1 MNRIRNQKGNAKA
14 LFIAIGAIGV
24 ILIIVGIVLVVTG
37 RKDTTTQMQQTI
49 QISETA
55 TLEHTTEQQTTE
67 VTIEQPTTVVTTTE
81 VKETTEDVTVDIYQ
95 QEISHTQNS
104 KELDRNQV
112 LAAIERFCREQNPDL
127 NNMSQDEYYFYW
139 DLTEETEQEYVV
151 TYRSY
156 TGSFTYFHV
165 NRGTGNVTTMEYVP
179 GITDGEVPGAEDF
192 QIWDYIG

>member
-127 NNMSQDEYYFYW
+127 YNMSQDEYYFYW

-179 GITDGEVPGAEDF
+179 GITDGEVPGAEEF

>member
-1 MNRIRNQKGNAKA
+1 MNRIGNQKGNAKA
-14 LFIAIGAIGV
+14 LFIVIGVIGV

-49 QISETA
+49 PISETT
-55 TLEHTTEQQTTE
+55 TLEHTTEVTT
-67 VTIEQPTTVVTTTE
+67 EQPTTVVTTTE
-81 VKETTEDVTVDIYQ
+81 AKVTTEITEVVTADIYQ

-127 NNMSQDEYYFYW
+127 NNMSQDEYCFYW

-179 GITDGEVPGAEDF
+179 GITDGEVPGAEKF

>member
-127 NNMSQDEYYFYW
+127 NNMSQDEYNFKW
-139 DLTEETEQEYVV
+139 
-151 TYRSY
+151 
-156 TGSFTYFHV
+156 
-165 NRGTGNVTTMEYVP
+165 
-179 GITDGEVPGAEDF
+179 I
-192 QIWDYIG
+192 